1 MIQMQ
6 HTGKIT
12 LPCRLHFGLSAQSV
26 GSLNLLV
33 QQVILKIS
41 ERFSDFFFALDFLV
55 EVVGVVDGRTSPG
68 TSPSRHS

>member
-1 MIQMQ
+1 MQ

-12 LPCRLHFGLSAQSV
+12 LPFRLHFGFSAQSV